1 MRLARFVLAP
11 LLAAGMVLAAG
22 AASASPPAPPAQAP
36 PPVRLI
42 VDSDFGQW
50 WDDMAA
56 LALVHAAADTGR
68 VRILAIMSDV
78 DNPWNAAGLDAVNTW
93 YGRPDIPIGVP
104 AGATSVEENYSRL
117 LAQRYPHAGHPSDAV
132 GLYRRLLRAQPD
144 HSVTI
149 VSIGALTNLAQLAR
163 TDAALVARKVARTVI
178 MGGAYPRATEP
189 EWNFGLDLAATR
201 QVVADWPTRTVY
213 DGFEIGARVFV
224 GNRVCATHPAGS
236 PVRAVF
242 DLLYGCGNAQT
253 DGTWDPTAMY
263 YAIYGRDHV
272 YALAGAGG
280 HNTVTP
286 DGLNAWVPG
295 GHHQRYLV
303 LTDAA
308 RLTHAIDTLVDTP
321 PGATNRPT
329 TPG

>member
-1 MRLARFVLAP
+1 MRLTRFVLAA

-22 AASASPPAPPAQAP
+22 AADAAPAVESPAVATPAVESPAQGP
-36 PPVRLI
+36 PISVI

-68 VRILAIMSDV
+68 VRILAVMSDV

-104 AGATSVEENYSRL
+104 AGAISVEQNYSQL
-117 LAQRYPHAGHPSDAV
+117 LAERYPHAGHPSDAV

-149 VSIGALTNLAQLAR
+149 VSIGALTNLAQLVR
-163 TDAALVARKVARTVI
+163 TDAALVARKVAGTVI

-224 GNRVCATHPAGS
+224 GNRLCATHPAGS

-242 DLLYGCGNAQT
+242 DLLYGCGNAQA

-303 LTDAA
+303 LTDAD
-308 RLTHAIDTLVDTP
+308 RLTHAIDTLIDT
-321 PGATNRPT
+321 
-329 TPG
+329 